1 MGSVLA
7 KATLRE
13 IAFYFY
19 GLMLI
24 TFKAMLLPTVLS
36 LSFCKYALLILYF
49 NLPRI
54 NQKLPFKEIIS

>member
-1 MGSVLA
+1 MGSVLD

-19 GLMLI
+19 GLMLKTSKATLHI
-24 TFKAMLLPTVLS
+24 TALS

-54 NQKLPFKEIIS
+54 NQKLPFKETIS